1 MAALV
6 AIRDGYKDA
15 QTGSFPYFWAVLR
28 KSDERIGR
36 LREGLNATARVILL
50 ALALDL
56 IYQFLVLKTFY
67 PNEALIIALLVA
79 FVPYMLIRGL
89 VTRIA
94 QIR

>member
-6 AIRDGYKDA
+6 AIRDGHKDA
-15 QTGSFPYFWAVLR
+15 QTGRSPYFWAVLR
-28 KSDERIGR
+28 KSDERMGR
-36 LREGLNATARVILL
+36 LREGLNATARIILL

-56 IYQFLVLKTFY
+56 IYQFLVLTTFY
-67 PNEALIIALLVA
+67 PNEALIIALLLA
-79 FVPYMLIRGL
+79 FVPYVLIRGL